1 MKKHSK
7 YFLIKIN
14 FLILIKIKY
23 PLTYQIVQSNSF
35 KNVFILHIFNYI
47 NIVSIGLFKGEFG
60 FGTSIGIKRSNTT
73 TMNFLNTTTKSTGV
87 CISIFKV
94 ALVSLFL
101 LSSKVFFAQA
111 HVVSTSDSSRVSNSP
126 ATAMPVN
133 AKVNDLILV
142 SIWWKNHQN
151 GISVP
156 AGYTLV
162 QSNATANAEIS
173 MLTFY
178 KIATSNDTQL
188 SFLAFNN
195 VFPNSRQWS
204 ASTTI
209 VRCADLSMPIAAAN
223 NNAQSNSIAADVLGV
238 NTQGYNTLV
247 LNYVATDA
255 SNTFSHS
262 SNLTQH
268 YTQNIPNGGSAR
280 SGLMASYYQ
289 GNPGITP
296 TVTMG
301 LNSNANIVSQT
312 IAINDGL
319 SLLPAAYKEIS
330 ATAYNNYVEVNWIT
344 LSENNN
350 NHFEVQKSTNGKDWR
365 TIEIV
370 EGALN
375 SYEAIQYKSVDYN
388 IESQMNYYRLKQVD
402 LNGEERISEIVYAM
416 VGSANKDFKVYAYP
430 NPSTDFISING
441 VEENSEVRILNL
453 QGETVLQTNQSKN
466 IPTTSLSAGIYLVQ
480 IHSKGKMYQEKIV
493 KN

>member
-1 MKKHSK
+1 M
-7 YFLIKIN
+7 
-14 FLILIKIKY
+14 
-23 PLTYQIVQSNSF
+23 
-35 KNVFILHIFNYI
+35 VFII
-47 NIVSIGLFKGEFG
+47 
-60 FGTSIGIKRSNTT
+60 GTSIGNYRSNTT
-73 TMNFLNTTTKSTGV
+73 VMNFLNTTTKSTGV
-87 CISIFKV
+87 CISF
-94 ALVSLFL
+94 
-101 LSSKVFFAQA
+101 SKVFFISLFLFSSSLSFGQA
-111 HVVSTSDSSRVSNSP
+111 HVVSTSDSSSVSASP
-126 ATAMPVN
+126 STALPSNV
-133 AKVNDLILV
+133 KVKDLILV

-151 GISVP
+151 GVAVP
-156 AGYTLV
+156 TGYTLV
-162 QSNATANAEIS
+162 QSNATSNAEIS

-178 KIATSNDTQL
+178 KIANSSDTQL
-188 SFLAFNN
+188 SVLRFNN

-209 VRCADLSMPIAAAN
+209 VRCADLSMPVASAN
-223 NNAQSNSIAADVLGV
+223 NNAQSNSITANVLGV

-262 SNLTQH
+262 SSLTQH

-280 SGLMASYYQ
+280 SGIMAGFYQ

-301 LNSNANIVSQT
+301 LNSTANIVSQT

-319 SLLPAAYKEIS
+319 SLLPVTYHHIL
-330 ATAYNNYVEVNWIT
+330 ATEYGNYVEIEWVT

-350 NHFEVQKSTNGKDWR
+350 SYFEVQKSTNGKDWR

-375 SYEAIQYKSVDYN
+375 SYEAQSYKVADYS

-402 LNGEERISEIVYAM
+402 LNGEESISEIVYAI
-416 VGSANKDFKVYAYP
+416 VGKANKSFEVYAYP
-430 NPSTDFISING
+430 NPTTDYISLNG
-441 VEENSEVRILNL
+441 VDENSDIRILNL
-453 QGETVLQTNQSKN
+453 QGEIILSTNQTKN
-466 IPTTSLSAGIYLVQ
+466 IPTTGLAAGIYLVQ
-480 IHSKGKMYQEKIV
+480 VQSKGKVYQEKIV

>member
-1 MKKHSK
+1 
-7 YFLIKIN
+7 
-14 FLILIKIKY
+14 
-23 PLTYQIVQSNSF
+23 
-35 KNVFILHIFNYI
+35 
-47 NIVSIGLFKGEFG
+47 
-60 FGTSIGIKRSNTT
+60 
-73 TMNFLNTTTKSTGV
+73 MNFLNTTTKSTGV

-101 LSSKVFFAQA
+101 LSSKISLAQA
-111 HVVSTSDSSRVSNSP
+111 HVVSTSDSSSVSTSP
-126 ATAMPVN
+126 ATALPSNV
-133 AKVNDLILV
+133 KVKDLILV
-142 SIWWKNHQN
+142 SIWWKNHHN

-178 KIATSNDTQL
+178 KIANSNDTQL
-188 SFLAFNN
+188 SVLAFNN

-209 VRCADLSMPIAAAN
+209 VRCADLNMPIAAAN
-223 NNAQSNSIAADVLGV
+223 NNAQSNSNTANVLGV
-238 NTQGYNTLV
+238 NTQGFNTLV
-247 LNYVATDA
+247 LNYVATDV
-255 SNTFSHS
+255 SNTFTHS
-262 SNLTQH
+262 NSLTQH
-268 YTQNIPNGGSAR
+268 YTQNIPNTGSAR
-280 SGLMASYYQ
+280 SGIMAGFYQ

-319 SLLPAAYKEIS
+319 SLLPVTYHHITATSFTNYIEIEW
-330 ATAYNNYVEVNWIT
+330 VT

-350 NHFEVQKSTNGKDWR
+350 SYFEVQKSTNGKEWR
-365 TIEIV
+365 TIEVV

-375 SYEAIQYKSVDYN
+375 SYEATSYKAEDYSL
-388 IESQMNYYRLKQVD
+388 ESQMNYYRLKQID
-402 LNGEERISEIVYAM
+402 LNGEESISEIVYAM

-453 QGETVLQTNQSKN
+453 QGETVLLSNQSKN
-466 IPTTSLSAGIYLVQ
+466 IPTTGLSAGIYLVQ
-480 IHSKGKMYQEKIV
+480 VNSKGKLYQEKIV